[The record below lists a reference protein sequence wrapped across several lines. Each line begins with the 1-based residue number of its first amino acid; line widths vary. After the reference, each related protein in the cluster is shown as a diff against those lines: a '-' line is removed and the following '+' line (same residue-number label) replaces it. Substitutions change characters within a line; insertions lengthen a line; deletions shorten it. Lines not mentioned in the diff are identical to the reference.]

1 VEIDRADRLEG
12 HINRR
17 DLLKGFGMVAA
28 VAAGVVPIQR
38 RRLERSAAPKL
49 RHVDHA
55 ATALLARQTD
65 QTSGLANLAHL
76 DFLGAEITPP
86 SQAGHSTYNRDAEPS
101 IGVLWAY
108 GNYVSSGIYE
118 VTGGGTYDA
127 ATNTYGQGAYDAD
140 DISRAAVVYVRHWL
154 QHGDDHSRKA
164 AYQLLRGLTY
174 LQTSTGPNAGNVVL
188 WMQPDGS
195 LNPTPTPPDSPNP
208 SDSGP
213 SYWFGRTIWAL
224 GEGYNA
230 FRAADPAF
238 AAFLSDR
245 FMLCLAVL
253 ERDVLDLYGTYL
265 EVNGQRTPAWLLVGG
280 ADASSEA
287 CLGLAAYAG
296 ATEDERVETALYRLA
311 SGIGEMASGSPTGWP
326 FGAILPE
333 VTDLSLW
340 HAWADQMA
348 GALVL
353 ASTVLGDPSLLQPA
367 LTYGAQF
374 APHMMIQGGPDN
386 EWLPAPVAAAGQV
399 SYGAYCIFDN
409 LLLLSEQM
417 GRAGY
422 EELAAFAASWW
433 FGNNVVGAPMYDP
446 STGVCFDG
454 VSSTGVNMNS
464 GAESTICALLGM
476 IALDAAPVVAQKAMV
491 HTRQSQISWQ
501 LVDAASGQL
510 SGDATLV
517 TPPAGT
523 AESQWAGQYVELGP
537 SGAAALDVTLPAADQ
552 YLVLTVFDRRTIAS
566 HACGTVQS
574 LAGLRAG
581 TAYEGGGGLQG
592 DGAYPDELV
601 MATGPATARIA
612 AGSASLETTYTGDG
626 TVAELNA
633 FLVQPEGESLVL
645 VDGEAF
651 RALLRSFAPAPK
663 TTALDLTESA
673 EATVS
678 IYDGEGRLVG
688 TSRSSGRTVLV
699 QVEPAGFSV
708 VTGKFDFQPG
718 RRTRTEAAAR
728 PAVGRHRRK

>member
-1 VEIDRADRLEG
+1 MQVS
-12 HINRR
+12 RR
-17 DLLKGFGMVAA
+17 DFLKGTGV
-28 VAAGVVPIQR
+28 VVVAGVVPTR
-38 RRLERSAAPKL
+38 LRRLEHSTAPGL
-49 RHVDHA
+49 GYEDQD
-55 ATALLARQTD
+55 ATALLAGQMD
-65 QTSGLANLAHL
+65 QTSPLANLAHL

-86 SQAGHSTYNRDAEPS
+86 SQAGHTTYNLDAEPS

-108 GNYVSSGIYE
+108 GNYESSGIYE
-118 VTGGGTYDA
+118 VVGGGNYDA

-154 QHGDDHSRKA
+154 QHGDDHSRTA

-174 LQTSTGPNAGNVVL
+174 LQTATGANAGNVVL
-188 WMQPDGS
+188 WMQPDGT

-213 SYWFGRTIWAL
+213 SYWLGRTIWAL
-224 GEGYNA
+224 GEGYRA
-230 FRAADPAF
+230 FRTADPAF

-245 FMLCLAVL
+245 FMLSLAAL
-253 ERDVLDLYGTYL
+253 EREVLDRYGTYL
-265 EVNGQRTPAWLLVGG
+265 KVNGRRTPAWLLVGG

-296 ATEDERVETALYRLA
+296 ATEDEQVETALYRLA
-311 SGIGEMASGSPTGWP
+311 SGIAEMASGSATVWP
-326 FGAILPE
+326 FGAILPD

-353 ASTVLGDPSLLQPA
+353 ASTVLGDSSLLQPA

-374 APHMMIQGGPDN
+374 APHLMIQGGPDN
-386 EWLPAPVAAAGQV
+386 TWLPAPVATAGQV
-399 SYGAYCIFDN
+399 SYGAYCIFEN
-409 LLLLSEQM
+409 LLLLSEQR

-433 FGNNVVGAPMYDP
+433 FGNNVLGAPMYDP

-476 IALDAAPVVAQKAMV
+476 IDLDAAPVVAQKAMV
-491 HTRQSQISWQ
+491 HARQSQISWQ

-517 TPPAGT
+517 TPAAAS
-523 AESQWAGQYVELGP
+523 AESQWAGQYVQLGP

-566 HACGTVQS
+566 RACGTVQR
-574 LAGLRAG
+574 LAGLPAG
-581 TAYEGGGGLQG
+581 TAYEGGGAPQG

-601 MATGPATARIA
+601 MATGPATPPIA
-612 AGSASLETTYTGDG
+612 AGSASVQATYTGDG

-633 FLVQPEGESLVL
+633 FLVQPEAESLVL
-645 VDGEAF
+645 ADGESF

-663 TTALDLTESA
+663 LTALILPESA
-673 EATVS
+673 NATIS
-678 IYDGEGRLVG
+678 IYDGEGRLAR
-688 TSRSSGRTVLV
+688 TSRASGRTLLV
-699 QVEPAGFSV
+699 RVEPAGFSV
-708 VTGKFDFQPG
+708 VTGQFITA
-718 RRTRTEAAAR
+718 TRVPPVSSIIPTSATTTT
-728 PAVGRHRRK
+728 